1 MLLPFRRYSRFIIL
15 CFLLSLAGLTSC
27 TSTSFL
33 TRSDYRPSVEA
44 LRNDGPAQ
52 AERLLPPGEQGT
64 FIKTMEQTYLALLQ
78 GRPDIDELRDFA
90 AKVDHSVRI
99 RVSEELAFF
108 FYIETPEGYYAS
120 EHEIIWMHMLLSWG
134 YSLRGET
141 DSAVVEAKKAALLLE
156 GKARAGRFDDPM
168 LRVILA
174 ALWMMCDRW
183 EDARVD
189 FRVAAR
195 LDPSLR
201 WAAALSELSA
211 PPERLTIVLTG
222 TGPEPYWKP
231 EMQMNPLRGMRDL
244 EFRNQNREKRLTFF
258 DATGRALS
266 ANTSPHSHPWY
277 ERHLQRNNVIRE
289 ALDDSRYGQRVLVST
304 AKGTAKA
311 GAGITVGIVGTV
323 LSIGVGG
330 AIIYY
335 GHDSQEAVAVG
346 LFIAIKGTQW
356 SYEFARDMVKDSVNT
371 ALDEFD
377 ISDRYRYVRFLPER
391 AHLITGG
398 RGPIRVWDGRQMQTF
413 EERPNAPQGVSIHY
427 LPDGD

>member
-1 MLLPFRRYSRFIIL
+1 MLVLFRRFSRFFIP
-15 CFLLSLAGLTSC
+15 CSLLALAGLTSC

-44 LRNDGPAQ
+44 LRKEGPAQ
-52 AERLLPPGEQGT
+52 AEKLLPSGEQGT
-64 FIKTMEQTYLALLQ
+64 FIKIMEETYLALLQ

-99 RVSEELAFF
+99 RVSEELSFF
-108 FYIETPEGYYAS
+108 FYIETPEGYFAS

-168 LRVILA
+168 LRVMLA

-189 FRVAAR
+189 FRVAVR

-244 EFRNQNREKRLTFF
+244 EFRSQSREKRLAFF
-258 DATGRALS
+258 DASGRAL
-266 ANTSPHSHPWY
+266 AAHRSPHSHPWY
-277 ERHLQRNNVIRE
+277 ARHLKRNNVIRE

-356 SYEFARDMVKDSVNT
+356 SYEFARDMVKDSVST

-391 AHLITGG
+391 AHLVVGG
-398 RGPIRVWDGRQMQTF
+398 HGQIRVWDGRQMQTI

-427 LPDGD
+427 VPDGD